1 MANNTNPDYFRQ
13 TILTHLDAAYNL
25 ARWLTGDALAAEDL
39 VQEAALRAFRA
50 FDKLSGPNPKD
61 WFMAIVRNLCIDWL
75 RGYKQRAREQEYDD
89 DLHGAVAADAE
100 RTPEAL
106 SIRAAEARR
115 LHAAIAALPLEFR
128 EAIVL
133 REIEEM
139 SYKEISAVIHVPIGT
154 VMSRI
159 SRGRDL
165 LALALRG
172 AARRAAS

>member
-1 MANNTNPDYFRQ
+1 
-13 TILTHLDAAYNL
+13 
-25 ARWLTGDALAAEDL
+25 
-39 VQEAALRAFRA
+39 
-50 FDKLSGPNPKD
+50 
-61 WFMAIVRNLCIDWL
+61 MAIVRNLCIDWL
-75 RGYKQRAREQEYDD
+75 RGGRQREREQAYDD
-89 DLHGAVAADAE
+89 DLHGAIAADAD

-106 SIRAAEARR
+106 TIRAAEARD

-139 SYKEISAVIHVPIGT
+139 SYKEISAVVQVPIGT

-165 LALALRG
+165 LALSLRG
-172 AARRAAS
+172 AARKVAP